1 MFNVKVNLVYVKYV
15 ALEFILLFGT
25 KSLPNLIPFATLNH
39 VLCRLRYFVSFSV
52 SNDNLSSKIIVILF
66 CTVIFTFF
74 KVLKASLAVGLITYN
89 QWIASNDPF
98 LPTPPPP
105 RRAPLRNHYTTSE
118 QQLKTTLSYCFSLPL
133 KGYFNLILLGFTCA

>member
-25 KSLPNLIPFATLNH
+25 KSLPNLIPFATFNH
-39 VLCRLRYFVSFSV
+39 VSCRLRYFVSFSV

-89 QWIASNDPF
+89 Q
-98 LPTPPPP
+98 
-105 RRAPLRNHYTTSE
+105 
-118 QQLKTTLSYCFSLPL
+118 
-133 KGYFNLILLGFTCA
+133 